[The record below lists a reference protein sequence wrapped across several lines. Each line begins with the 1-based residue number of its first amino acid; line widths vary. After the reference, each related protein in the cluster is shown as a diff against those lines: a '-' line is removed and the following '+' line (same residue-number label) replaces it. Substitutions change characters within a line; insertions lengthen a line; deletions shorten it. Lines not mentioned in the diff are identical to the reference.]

1 MKAIILAAGYAT
13 RLRPLT
19 ETIAKPLLPVSGRP
33 MIDYIYDKIVEVPEV
48 DAVYVVTNHKF
59 ALSFQDWAD
68 EHQARTA
75 QSGTRQLPLH
85 VFDDGTLSNED
96 RLGAIGDIR
105 FTIERGNIA
114 GDDLLIIA
122 GDNLFDFSLADYVQ
136 FWRSKSDGSCIALY
150 ECPDMELVK
159 EYSIVEL
166 DPNDRVTSFV
176 EKPQN
181 PTTNTVGIAT
191 YIYHRAHVP
200 LIEQYLNEGNSPDQP
215 GKYIA
220 WLHKRVPVYGYRF
233 AGEWLDIGNREQL
246 LFADNQIRA
255 RNGLPQ
261 RAEYSID

>member
-19 ETIAKPLLPVSGRP
+19 ENMAKPLLPVGGRP
-33 MIDYIYDKIVEVPEV
+33 MIDYIYDKIAEVGEV
-48 DAVYVVTNHKF
+48 DAVHVVTNHKF
-59 ALSFQDWAD
+59 AESFEQWAASHSDRLSIQV
-68 EHQARTA
+68 H
-75 QSGTRQLPLH
+75 
-85 VFDDGTLSNED
+85 DDGTLSNED

-105 FTIERGNIA
+105 FTVERAGLQ

-122 GDNLFDFSLADYVQ
+122 GDNLFEFSLDEYVA
-136 FWRSKSDGSCIALY
+136 FWREKSTTGPASCIALY

-159 EYSIVEL
+159 QYSIVEL
-166 DPNDRVTSFV
+166 DEQERVTSFV

-191 YIYHRAHVP
+191 YIYHRELVS
-200 LIEQYLNEGNSPDQP
+200 LIDQYLAEGNSPDQP

-220 WLHKRVPVYGYRF
+220 WLHTRVPVYGYRF

-246 LFADNQIRA
+246 LHADNQMRS
-255 RNGLPQ
+255 RHGLPA
-261 RAEYSID
+261 RTEYSLD